1 MKTVLVTGGAG
12 YIGSHTCKYLD
23 RKGYRPV
30 VVDNI
35 VNGHREAVKWGP
47 LLEGSLADK
56 DFLKQAF
63 SEFDFVAVM
72 HFAAFCSVEES
83 VKMPDRYYRNNVANT
98 LNLLDAMVEN
108 KVRTFVF
115 SSSCA
120 TYGEPSQLPI
130 TEETPRIPISPYG
143 KTKLMVENILSDYQ
157 QSFGIDYASLRYFNA
172 AGADPEGELGEDH
185 RPETHLIPNL
195 LGSILKAGPPVQ
207 VYGADYPTED
217 GTCIRDYIHVED
229 IAQAHFL
236 ALEALLD
243 GSSDMVY
250 NLGNGSGYS
259 VREVIDTV
267 EDVTGK
273 KVPYQL
279 TGRRPGDPAEL
290 LSDCSKISKEVRWKP
305 NYPELRDIVSTA
317 WGWHKRHPNGY

>member
-1 MKTVLVTGGAG
+1 M
-12 YIGSHTCKYLD
+12 
-23 RKGYRPV
+23 
-30 VVDNI
+30 VDNL

-56 DFLKQAF
+56 DFLKQVF

-72 HFAAFCSVEES
+72 HFAAFCYVGES

-108 KVRTFVF
+108 KVRRFVF

-185 RPETHLIPNL
+185 RPETHLIPIL
-195 LGSILKAGPPVQ
+195 LGSILKPRLLVQ
-207 VYGADYPTED
+207 VYGADYPTKD

-236 ALEALLD
+236 ALEALMD
-243 GSSDMVY
+243 GSSPLVY

-259 VREVIDTV
+259 VQEVIDTV
-267 EDVTGK
+267 EVVTGK
-273 KVPYQL
+273 NVPYQL
-279 TGRRPGDPAEL
+279 AKRRPGDPAIL
-290 LSDCSKISKEVRWKP
+290 FSDCGKISRDLCWKP
-305 NYPELRDIVSTA
+305 QYPNLCDIVSTA
-317 WGWHKRHPNGY
+317 WRWYKRNPNGY

>member
-23 RKGYRPV
+23 RKGYHPV
-30 VVDNI
+30 VIDNL
-35 VNGHREAVKWGP
+35 VHGHREAVKWGP
-47 LLEGSLADK
+47 LREGSLADR
-56 DFLKQAF
+56 DFLRGVFA
-63 SEFDFVAVM
+63 EFNFAAVM
-72 HFAAFCSVEES
+72 HFAAFCYVGESVER
-83 VKMPDRYYRNNVANT
+83 PDRYYRNNVADT

-108 KVRTFVF
+108 NVRRIVF

-120 TYGEPSQLPI
+120 TYGEPSQMPI
-130 TEETPRIPISPYG
+130 TEQTPCIPINPYG
-143 KTKLMVENILSDYQ
+143 KTKLMVENILSDYR
-157 QSFGIDYASLRYFNA
+157 QSFGIDYAALRYFNA
-172 AGADPEGELGEDH
+172 AGADPEGQLGEDH
-185 RPETHLIPNL
+185 RPETHLIPIVL
-195 LGSILKAGPPVQ
+195 RSILNTGDPVQ
-207 VYGADYPTED
+207 VFGTDYPTED
-217 GTCIRDYIHVED
+217 GTCVRDYIHVED

-259 VREVIDTV
+259 VRKVIETV

-279 TGRRPGDPAEL
+279 AGRRPGDPAEL
-290 LSDCSKISKEVRWKP
+290 LSDCGKISKELCWKP
-305 NYPELRDIVSTA
+305 NYPDLRDIVSTA
-317 WGWHKRHPNGY
+317 WRWHKRHPDGY